1 MMRAPI
7 TGADLRRSRQ
17 GYVMLVAMLLIAVL
31 AVIGATSL
39 SIAGVDQ
46 RIATHNR
53 KHMMVLNTASAGNE
67 HGRWQLQHEDPPNE
81 GFDTGTDTWGHFVQ
95 ATEADAS
102 FGGLSYAQNL
112 GVYWVDATFQR
123 CGNPPPGYSTE
134 IGKTSFRSAYW
145 MMNSTAH
152 MQDVAYSDV
161 NETRAETGALLRKV
175 MRGTC
180 KIR

>member
-1 MMRAPI
+1 M
-7 TGADLRRSRQ
+7 
-17 GYVMLVAMLLIAVL
+17 
-31 AVIGATSL
+31 
-39 SIAGVDQ
+39 
-46 RIATHNR
+46 
-53 KHMMVLNTASAGNE
+53 
-67 HGRWQLQHEDPPNE
+67 
-81 GFDTGTDTWGHFVQ
+81 
-95 ATEADAS
+95 
-102 FGGLSYAQNL
+102 
-112 GVYWVDATFQR
+112 YWVDATFQR

>member
-1 MMRAPI
+1 MINDTVTDAI
-7 TGADLRRSRQ
+7 TRRGRR
-17 GYVMLVAMLLIAVL
+17 GYVMLVAMLLVAVL

-81 GFDTGTDTWGHFVQ
+81 GYDTGTDTWGHFVQ

-134 IGKTSFRSAYW
+134 IGNTSFRSSYW
-145 MMNSTAH
+145 MLTSTAR
-152 MQDVAYSDV
+152 MQDTTYTDV
-161 NETRAETGALLRKV
+161 NESRAETGALLRKV
-175 MRGTC
+175 MQGTC